1 VARRAIIKELF
12 LITIPPH
19 PNPLLSKERGCPL
32 LKGDNKYNMNFLE
45 LAKSRR
51 SVRQY
56 RQEKIPREQI
66 EKIIEAGLW
75 APSAFNEQPIKF
87 FVLEDPTKIKLTSE
101 KIIEIKKKAG
111 QSIWRGELPDPFF
124 YQAPAVIFLCVTP
137 PKNRFNLADV
147 AFTCQNCL
155 LQAREL
161 GLGTVAVGQATMLED
176 MPEVKKELGLPD
188 NWEILLSFCL
198 GKTDSFPEAPKRKRA
213 EVVFK

>member
-1 VARRAIIKELF
+1 MK
-12 LITIPPH
+12 
-19 PNPLLSKERGCPL
+19 S
-32 LKGDNKYNMNFLE
+32 FLE

-56 RQEKIPREQI
+56 RQEKIPRDLI
-66 EKIIEAGLW
+66 KKIIEAGLW
-75 APSAFNEQPIKF
+75 APSAFNQQPIKF
-87 FVLEDPTKIKLTSE
+87 FVLENPKKIKLASD
-101 KIIEIKKKAG
+101 KIKEERLRTG
-111 QSIWRGELPDPFF
+111 QSLWRADLPDPIF
-124 YQAPAVIFLCVTP
+124 YQAPVVIFLCVTP

-176 MPEVKKELGLPD
+176 MPEVKKELGLPN

-198 GKTDSFPEAPKRKRA
+198 GKTDSFPEAPERKKP
-213 EVVFK
+213 EVIYK